1 MNMGNQMKTDKYI
14 VGIGAANMDIH
25 GRSRAP
31 VNLRD
36 SNPGRM
42 HSSIG
47 GVTRNI
53 LENYVRLGGRAVLLT
68 VVGDDIFGQKILQ
81 ESENAG
87 IDVSH
92 VRTVK
97 DTVSSTYMSILDS
110 DGEMTVALSDMRIM
124 ENLSVDYLRDNDR
137 IIRGARLIVTDPS
150 IPEKAMD
157 YLLDNYGRK
166 IPVFVDPVS
175 VAYAGCIKEK
185 QGRFYRIK
193 PNELE
198 CELLSGRKINT
209 EEDLWEAVKAI
220 VSAGVKEVYVSRGQ
234 KGCLYYDSFGNRL
247 TACLKPLEEAV
258 NVTGAGDAFL
268 AAVIYGKVHG
278 MEKQYILNHACAAG
292 LAAVSSSDTI
302 NKEINIELLNKILE
316 ERL

>member
-1 MNMGNQMKTDKYI
+1 MKTDKYI
-14 VGIGAANMDIH
+14 VGIGAANMDVH

-31 VNLRD
+31 INLRD

-42 HSSIG
+42 HTSVG

-68 VVGDDIFGQKILQ
+68 VVGDDVFGQKILQ

-92 VRTVK
+92 VKMVK
-97 DTVSSTYMSILDS
+97 DSVSSTYMSILNN
-110 DGEMTVALSDMRIM
+110 DGEMAVALSDMRIM

-150 IPEKAMD
+150 IPEAVMD
-157 YLLDNYGRK
+157 YLLDHYGRE

-198 CELLSGRKINT
+198 CELLSGRTIKT
-209 EEDLWEAVKAI
+209 EEDLWEAVKTI
-220 VSAGVKEVYVSRGQ
+220 VSTGVKEVYVSRGK
-234 KGCLYYDSFGNRL
+234 KGCLYYDSVGTRL
-247 TACLKPLEEAV
+247 TACLKPLEDAV
-258 NVTGAGDAFL
+258 NVTGAGDAFM
-268 AAVIYGKVHG
+268 AAIIYGKVCG
-278 MEKQYILNHACAAG
+278 MEKQDILNHACRAG
-292 LAAVSSSDTI
+292 LAAIMSADTI